1 MSDLEKCTGSSVQV
15 GAGEDINSLDSSLR
29 IYGILGCSFGDG

>member
-1 MSDLEKCTGSSVQV
+1 MSDLEKCTGSSIQV
-15 GAGEDINSLDSSLR
+15 GAGEDINSPGSSLK